1 MLASKKPEVLAFG
14 RYLEGFSN
22 PECKRFPAFTFPTT
36 KGMTPAGGN
45 KEKKPA
51 SDKDMLDQDKTDGS
65 DLGPG
70 QYKLP
75 VDLVDPNNLQG
86 ETNLRVKAHL
96 PYPTV
101 SFTLFCI

>member
-1 MLASKKPEVLAFG
+1 MLVSKKPEVTEFG
-14 RYLEGFSN
+14 HYLENFSN

-45 KEKKPA
+45 KEPKKSQGA
-51 SDKDMLDQDKTDGS
+51 GDLLDQDKTDGS

-75 VDLVDPNNLQG
+75 VDLVDPQNKQG
-86 ETNLRVKAHL
+86 EMDLRIKAHL
-96 PYPTV
+96 PNAV
-101 SFTLFCI
+101 VRL